1 MTKTGLL
8 LEDNKVGVN
17 QILPHRHP
25 IAWQMYLDACKNNW
39 MPTEVPMLKDRENW
53 NKEGAITD
61 DERLVIK
68 RCLGFFASSESLV
81 SNNLFYLQYHITD
94 PECRQYMARQ
104 MFEECL
110 HNHTIV
116 YICDSLNLDIRDVYN
131 AHASIPSIKAKDDFL
146 MRATS
151 DLASL
156 DTSTLEG
163 KRQLYKDA
171 FIYWVICEGVFFF
184 SGFAMLLFLSKKVP
198 GISEQIKYTL
208 RDESLH
214 IAFGS
219 YILNTLIRQYPDIMD
234 PDFENELYRLLTEAV
249 NLEVRY
255 AKDVLPNGI
264 VGLNSDMFLNYMRFI
279 ANRRLTNINLQPQY
293 PFDANNPFPWMDEV
307 INVRTQTNFF
317 ERTVTDYQHRGAL
330 QDDF

>member
-1 MTKTGLL
+1 MINKTGLL
-8 LEDNKVGVN
+8 LEGNKVGVN

-25 IAWQMYLDACKNNW
+25 YVWQLYLDSLKNNW
-39 MPTEVPMLKDRENW
+39 VPTEVPMIKDRENW
-53 NKEGAITD
+53 SKEGLITD
-61 DERLVIK
+61 DERLVIE

-116 YICDSLNLDIRDVYN
+116 YICDSLNLDPNRIYEAYV
-131 AHASIPSIKAKDDFL
+131 SIPAIKAKDQFL
-146 MRATS
+146 MAVTS
-151 DLASL
+151 DLSKV
-156 DTSTLEG
+156 DTNTLEG
-163 KRQLYKDA
+163 KKKLFLDA
-171 FIYWVICEGVFFF
+171 FVYWVICEGIFFF
-184 SGFAMLLFLSKKVP
+184 SGFAMLLFLSRKIP
-198 GISEQIKYTL
+198 GIAEQIKYTL
-208 RDESLH
+208 RDESIH
-214 IAFGS
+214 IAFGN
-219 YILNTLIRQYPDIMD
+219 YVLNTIKTQYPEIMD
-234 PDFENELYRLLTEAV
+234 EDLRGSMLALLGTAV
-249 NLEVRY
+249 DLEVQY

-264 VGLNSDMFLNYMRFI
+264 VGLNADMFSSYMKYI
-279 ANRRLTNINLQPQY
+279 ANRRLSNLGFTEQY
-293 PFDANNPFPWMDEV
+293 QDAHNPFPWMDEV